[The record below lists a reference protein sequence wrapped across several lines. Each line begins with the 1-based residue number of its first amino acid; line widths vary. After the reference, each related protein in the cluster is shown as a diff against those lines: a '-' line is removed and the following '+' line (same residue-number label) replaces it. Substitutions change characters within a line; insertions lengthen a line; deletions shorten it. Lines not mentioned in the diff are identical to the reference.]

1 VNSSSL
7 LRYVPGDSPV
17 HRLWTGSKML
27 VLAALAA
34 LVIAVPTWPVII
46 AVAVVVAAAT
56 VAARL
61 PRRWLP
67 RPPWW
72 LGLIVLLPVAIAALR
87 GGPPRLE
94 LLGQHLGTGG
104 LLVAARGTFVAL
116 LFVYTGLLFAATTPA
131 ADVPAALARL
141 LSPARRTRLP
151 VDDVVIVTGLAIRT
165 LPLLL
170 DDVTQA
176 LVAWR
181 LRVPPNRRLRLA
193 PYARFFVASFGV
205 AIRRAREMGE
215 AMQAR
220 GGPAAPSTERP
231 ALGVGDILAFA
242 ATLACIAVAVLT

>member
-1 VNSSSL
+1 VTSGSL

-17 HRLWTGSKML
+17 HRLWTGSKMV

-34 LVIAVPTWPVII
+34 LVIAVPTWPVIL
-46 AVAVVVAAAT
+46 AVAAVVVAAT
-56 VAARL
+56 IAARL

-72 LGLIVLLPVAIAALR
+72 LGLIVLLPVAVSAL
-87 GGPPRLE
+87 GSGPPGVE
-94 LLGQHLGTGG
+94 LFGQHFGLGG

-116 LFVYTGLLFAATTPA
+116 LFVYTGLLFAATTTA

-141 LSPARRTRLP
+141 LSPARRIRLP

-170 DDVTQA
+170 DDVSQA

-181 LRVPPNRRLRLA
+181 LRVPPNRRLRVA

-205 AIRRAREMGE
+205 AIRRAREMGD
-215 AMQAR
+215 AMDAR
-220 GGPAAPSTERP
+220 GGPMAPSTEKP
-231 ALGVGDILAFA
+231 VLGIADILAFA
-242 ATLACIAVAVLT
+242 ATLACIVVAILD